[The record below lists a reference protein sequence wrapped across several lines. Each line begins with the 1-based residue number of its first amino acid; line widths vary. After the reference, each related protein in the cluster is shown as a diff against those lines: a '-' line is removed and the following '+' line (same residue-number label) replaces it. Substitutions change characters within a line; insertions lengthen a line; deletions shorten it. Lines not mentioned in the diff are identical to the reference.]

1 MSVNNEDQLRIDVVK
16 GAKNLFKKN
25 LCEDNEGN
33 ISIRNGRKEELFI
46 TPTAN
51 IYETLTEDQIV
62 HMGFDGT
69 PLSGGKLP
77 SSEAKLHTA
86 IYQSRPKVRCVV
98 HTHSTYAT
106 ILSVVRKEIPV
117 IMEEQI
123 IYLGGAINIASFGE
137 AHTDEIGQAAL
148 EALGKN
154 NAAILANHGVIACGK
169 SLINAVKAAEL
180 VEKLA
185 KVYWGALQIGEPII
199 VHVDQF
205 PRFEKMFD
213 QLFACY
219 PRNMR
224 KRKS

>member
-1 MSVNNEDQLRIDVVK
+1 MSLNTEEQIRREVVK
-16 GAKNLFKKN
+16 GAKSIFKKG

-33 ISIRNGRKEELFI
+33 ISIRNGRSEELFI

-51 IYETLTEDQIV
+51 IYETLTEEQIV
-62 HMGFDGT
+62 HMAFDGT
-69 PLSGGKLP
+69 PLSSGKLP
-77 SSEAKLHTA
+77 STEVKLHTA
-86 IYQSRPKVRCVV
+86 IYQSRPKARCVV

-106 ILSVVRKEIPV
+106 ILSVLGRKIPV

-137 AHTDEIGQAAL
+137 AHTEEIGQAAL

-169 SLINAVKAAEL
+169 SVTNAVKAAEL

-185 KVYWGALQIGEPII
+185 KVYWGALQIDKPNII
-199 VHVDQF
+199 PEDQF

-213 QLFACY
+213 SLFACY
-219 PRNMR
+219 PRSMR
-224 KRKS
+224 KKKK